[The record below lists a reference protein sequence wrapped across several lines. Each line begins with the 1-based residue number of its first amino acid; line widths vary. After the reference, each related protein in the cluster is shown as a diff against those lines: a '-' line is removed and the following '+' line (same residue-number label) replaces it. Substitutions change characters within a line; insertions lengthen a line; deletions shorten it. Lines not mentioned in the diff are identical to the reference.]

1 MNRTR
6 IAFFL
11 GSAVVVLSLLSGS
24 LLGAAGDRQD
34 AANGDDSLYKHL
46 SVFSEVLTLIRQA
59 YVDAPDVDAL
69 MAGALDGTT
78 DALDPFS
85 LYVPEGELEAYRL
98 AREVGTR
105 HSGLTILKE
114 RGVAYVVAVDPGS
127 PAAEA
132 GIEPGD
138 LVTEIDGRNTRI
150 VPLWDVT
157 EVLAGAPGATVQLE
171 LLRLGEPVS
180 VELELASFTP
190 PAPTLEVRD
199 GVAVLRVPSF
209 LPETAIRVR
218 DLLAGAVEAGHDRLV
233 VDLRGVAGGD
243 PEIAYRIAELFAG
256 GDLGAL
262 TAKGKSLASFRAA
275 AEPLWSGP
283 MVVLV
288 TRGTLGPAELL
299 AEVLRQSAGAELVG
313 ERSFGWSGRQDWA
326 DLPSGGRLYFTDAFY
341 AGPDGTPIAE
351 GLEPDLRVDR
361 TSFDERERPLD
372 ELILDRGVERV
383 RELGAE
389 PAAETEVAEAA

>member
-6 IAFFL
+6 IVFFL

-24 LLGAAGDRQD
+24 LLGAAGDRD
-34 AANGDDSLYKHL
+34 SGDDSLYKHL
-46 SVFSEVLTLIRQA
+46 SVFTEVLSLIRQA
-59 YVDAPDVDAL
+59 YVDPPDVEAL
-69 MAGALDGTT
+69 MVGALDGTT

-85 LYVPEGELEAYRL
+85 LYVPESELEAYRL

-105 HSGLTILKE
+105 HSGLTVLKE

-127 PAAEA
+127 PAAEV
-132 GIEPGD
+132 GIEAGD
-138 LVTEIDGRNTRI
+138 LVTEIDGRNTRV
-150 VPLWDVT
+150 VPLWDVK
-157 EVLAGAPGATVQLE
+157 EALAAAPGTAVRLE

-180 VELELASFTP
+180 VELKLATFTP
-190 PAPTLEVRD
+190 PAPALEERD

-209 LPETAIRVR
+209 LPETAAGVR
-218 DLLAGAVEAGHDRLV
+218 DLLAGAAEAGHERLV
-233 VDLRGVAGGD
+233 LDLRGVAGGD
-243 PEIAYRIAELFAG
+243 PEVAYRIAELFAG
-256 GDLGAL
+256 GELGAL
-262 TAKGKSLASFRAA
+262 TAKGKSLASFRGE

-283 MVVLV
+283 LVVLV

-299 AEVLRQSAGAELVG
+299 AEVLRQAAGAELVG

-341 AGPDGTPIAE
+341 AGPDGTPLAE

-361 TSFDERERPLD
+361 TSFDQRERPLD

-383 RELGAE
+383 RELPAE
-389 PAAETEVAEAA
+389 PAAEAEAEAA